1 MMSATYLLC
10 VIAGSASLLL
20 WGIRM
25 ARTAVTRA
33 HGSRIRDFLPKT
45 LGNRF
50 YAAFTGI
57 GAAAVLQSSTAVAV
71 FIASLATM
79 GMVPLPGGLAVM
91 LGADIG
97 SAVVAALLT
106 FNLKSYWPI
115 LILAGY
121 VVHSLYE
128 NTRSKAKQN
137 GRFILG
143 LGLVLISLTFMSQ
156 VSSQLSSNATLRTV
170 LSSLSG
176 EPVLAVLVLAG
187 LTWLAHSSI
196 SMLLFMASLAD
207 AGLVSDSAFFAA
219 AVLGVNLG
227 GAMPAIVL
235 TWRQSAAARRIVA
248 GNGLFRLIG
257 VLAGLAFVDSVGE
270 LFDLLPG
277 VPGFRLVLLHML
289 FNLCLAVVFIG
300 FVGQFSRLLERLI
313 PEPAPASEEEV
324 FGPRYIPRNSDSK
337 AVMPLFALTRE
348 TLRMTD
354 VVQSMLTQTQEVLN
368 AAGPMDKD
376 RRMRIRR
383 LDDRVDTLYKAVRG
397 YAIDLTRE
405 ELPPD
410 ELQRINSLLHYALNL
425 ENFGDIIDK
434 SLLDITAQKTKARRS
449 FSEDGNAELSR
460 LFSYVSDSLQLSAE
474 VVMGWKAD
482 AAANLRERKREFKI
496 LARESSSRHIERL
509 RRGVSSSL
517 QTSSYHLDIVNDLQR
532 MNSLVTAVAEDVI
545 PAPPVSE
552 APLLDARRLE

>member
-1 MMSATYLLC
+1 M
-10 VIAGSASLLL
+10 
-20 WGIRM
+20 
-25 ARTAVTRA
+25 
-33 HGSRIRDFLPKT
+33 
-45 LGNRF
+45 
-50 YAAFTGI
+50 
-57 GAAAVLQSSTAVAV
+57 
-71 FIASLATM
+71 
-79 GMVPLPGGLAVM
+79 
-91 LGADIG
+91 
-97 SAVVAALLT
+97 
-106 FNLKSYWPI
+106 
-115 LILAGY
+115 
-121 VVHSLYE
+121 
-128 NTRSKAKQN
+128 
-137 GRFILG
+137 
-143 LGLVLISLTFMSQ
+143 
-156 VSSQLSSNATLRTV
+156 
-170 LSSLSG
+170 SSLSG

-196 SMLLFMASLAD
+196 SMLLFMATLAD

-257 VLAGLAFVDSVGE
+257 VATGLVFVDFVGQ
-270 LFDLLPG
+270 LFDRLPG

-313 PEPAPASEEEV
+313 PEPPAAPEEEV

-337 AVMPLFALTRE
+337 AVPPLFALTRE

-434 SLLDITAQKTKARRS
+434 SLLDITAQKIKARRS
-449 FSEDGNAELSR
+449 FSEDGHAELSR

-474 VVMGWKAD
+474 VVMGWKAE
-482 AAANLRERKREFKI
+482 AAAILRERKREFKI
-496 LARESSSRHIERL
+496 LAQESSSRHIERL

-545 PAPPVSE
+545 PAAPASEPPS
-552 APLLDARRLE
+552 LEG